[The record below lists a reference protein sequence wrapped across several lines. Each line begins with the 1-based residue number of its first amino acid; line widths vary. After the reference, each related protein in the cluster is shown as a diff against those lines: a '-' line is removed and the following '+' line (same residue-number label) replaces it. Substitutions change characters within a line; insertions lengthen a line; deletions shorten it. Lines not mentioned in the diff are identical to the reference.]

1 MRPALQALVA
11 RYKDLSGRER
21 LLLGLAVVAVSY
33 FAIDAW
39 LLAPQL
45 ERRDAIA
52 ARAQDRQLER
62 STLLVLLAGP
72 STNTLTNT
80 STNPSNEPDPRAA
93 LLDTV
98 NQGKRLVLEAGQQEA
113 VGPLLRKL
121 VASAPGLELTALRT
135 SAATVFYQTPPPAKT
150 TPSTTTTTTTTTA
163 TTTAAA
169 DAPVA
174 RVELP
179 TLYVKS
185 VEASVN
191 GNYLD
196 LLGYLQAL
204 ESHPQTLYW
213 DAASVTVGAYPAAN
227 LRLVLKVLTTSPD
240 ALTTGQP

>member
-39 LLAPQL
+39 LLTPQL

-52 ARAQDRQLER
+52 ARAKDRQLER
-62 STLLVLLAGP
+62 STLLALLAGP
-72 STNTLTNT
+72 STNTQTNT

-98 NQGKRLVLEAGQQEA
+98 NQGKRLALEAGQQEA

-150 TPSTTTTTTTTTA
+150 TPSTTTTTV

>member
-1 MRPALQALVA
+1 LGVARVQALVA

-39 LLAPQL
+39 LLTPQL

-52 ARAQDRQLER
+52 ARAKDRQLER
-62 STLLVLLAGP
+62 STLLALLAGP
-72 STNTLTNT
+72 STNTQTNT

-150 TPSTTTTTTTTTA
+150 TPSTTTTTV

>member
-1 MRPALQALVA
+1 
-11 RYKDLSGRER
+11 
-21 LLLGLAVVAVSY
+21 
-33 FAIDAW
+33 
-39 LLAPQL
+39 
-45 ERRDAIA
+45 
-52 ARAQDRQLER
+52 
-62 STLLVLLAGP
+62 
-72 STNTLTNT
+72 
-80 STNPSNEPDPRAA
+80 
-93 LLDTV
+93 
-98 NQGKRLVLEAGQQEA
+98 
-113 VGPLLRKL
+113 
-121 VASAPGLELTALRT
+121 
-135 SAATVFYQTPPPAKT
+135 
-150 TPSTTTTTTTTTA
+150 
-163 TTTAAA
+163 
-169 DAPVA
+169 VA

>member
-39 LLAPQL
+39 LLAPQM

-62 STLLVLLAGP
+62 STLLALLAGP
-72 STNTLTNT
+72 STNTLTTT

-150 TPSTTTTTTTTTA
+150 TPSTTTTTV